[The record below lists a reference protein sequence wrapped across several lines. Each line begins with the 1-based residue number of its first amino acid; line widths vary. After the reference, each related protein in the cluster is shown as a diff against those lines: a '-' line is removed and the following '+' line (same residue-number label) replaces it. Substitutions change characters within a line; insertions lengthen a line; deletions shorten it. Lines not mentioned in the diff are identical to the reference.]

1 MDPLQ
6 TLYQQ
11 LSEQLNAHQK
21 NNNSPIISAFHAK
34 SALFDDFL
42 PWLKAQN
49 SYPQFYLHLRDGS
62 QKWAAIGE
70 VRSFFSTIH
79 ARDFV
84 KQFNLPLLGGLT
96 FDKQSYFFLP
106 RILLIQQEDAV
117 HAILFLDNQNDSEAE
132 QQAAFNTLETLK
144 KQTTLSELGQPAE
157 LVEQRADQTQW
168 CKWVSQAL
176 STIRSGELN
185 KVVLANRTTFKT
197 VNPLNA
203 VDFLAESEKHNKGCY
218 HFLFAQNAER
228 TFLGSSPERLYAR
241 HGNRLETEALAGTA
255 LMNENSGQSQALG
268 DWLLH
273 DEKNVRENWLVA
285 EGICHNLNQFANH
298 IKIDELELKPL
309 RQVQHLRRHISIEL
323 KSDCSDHDCLTAI
336 HPTAAVSGLPQQAA
350 IRFLQ
355 NTENF
360 DRTWYAGTLGFMGP
374 DSAEFCVTIR
384 SAFIEQNKIS
394 IFAGAGIVEGSVPLL
409 EWQEIERKATG
420 LISLLNPKF
429 ENTEH

>member
-1 MDPLQ
+1 
-6 TLYQQ
+6 
-11 LSEQLNAHQK
+11 
-21 NNNSPIISAFHAK
+21 
-34 SALFDDFL
+34 
-42 PWLKAQN
+42 
-49 SYPQFYLHLRDGS
+49 
-62 QKWAAIGE
+62 
-70 VRSFFSTIH
+70 
-79 ARDFV
+79 
-84 KQFNLPLLGGLT
+84 
-96 FDKQSYFFLP
+96 
-106 RILLIQQEDAV
+106 
-117 HAILFLDNQNDSEAE
+117 
-132 QQAAFNTLETLK
+132 
-144 KQTTLSELGQPAE
+144 
-157 LVEQRADQTQW
+157 
-168 CKWVSQAL
+168 
-176 STIRSGELN
+176 
-185 KVVLANRTTFKT
+185 
-197 VNPLNA
+197 
-203 VDFLAESEKHNKGCY
+203 
-218 HFLFAQNAER
+218 
-228 TFLGSSPERLYAR
+228 
-241 HGNRLETEALAGTA
+241 
-255 LMNENSGQSQALG
+255 MNENSGQSQALG

-323 KSDCSDHDCLTAI
+323 KSDCSDYDCLTAI